1 MLRGL
6 RARVCG
12 LDYPDIAELDA
23 PAVRTEGED
32 VGHLPMRRHA
42 HAEASRIPVNLGYLL
57 AGRGLEV
64 ADGEVRQGDDRHPA
78 KSRCRRVQRRVRR

>member
-1 MLRGL
+1 MCERVAGNEIVLSDAELALGENVAGL
-6 RARVCG
+6 RARVCR

-57 AGRGLEV
+57 AGRG
-64 ADGEVRQGDDRHPA
+64 A
-78 KSRCRRVQRRVRR
+78 